1 MNRKYVHVPVY
12 SDLKYSLVK
21 MILEKGTVHF
31 HLFINT
37 VSKLHIKW

>member
-21 MILEKGTVHF
+21 IILEQVHK
-31 HLFINT
+31 HSL
-37 VSKLHIKW
+37 